1 MKFLKSFLYK
11 SSTVLIFL
19 IIISCSKNF
28 KNNNPILYFPKNIV
42 KIEGSHA
49 IFINQKKI
57 KLNKN
62 ILSDDCESWA
72 VDLKLEELL
81 VNSYVELSKK
91 MFQNLKIFED
101 EFTNSFLNNKKYNSV
116 LILDENTAF
125 IDFKTQGNKGIFK
138 VSLESNFR
146 VKGNKKEINNNIN
159 SQQTWEKNIYMNCNL
174 PEGAKKATEEALKN
188 LINQAHGNIYQSVLT
203 VTK

>member
-1 MKFLKSFLYK
+1 
-11 SSTVLIFL
+11 
-19 IIISCSKNF
+19 
-28 KNNNPILYFPKNIV
+28 
-42 KIEGSHA
+42 
-49 IFINQKKI
+49 
-57 KLNKN
+57 
-62 ILSDDCESWA
+62 
-72 VDLKLEELL
+72 
-81 VNSYVELSKK
+81 

-159 SQQTWEKNIYMNCNL
+159 SQQTWEKIY
-174 PEGAKKATEEALKN
+174 
-188 LINQAHGNIYQSVLT
+188 I
-203 VTK
+203 